1 MRTSPD
7 RTSTAARAAVLIAYA
22 VGVVGA
28 GAATLLL
35 RDGAIA
41 DAVVVLATTLG
52 VAALLA
58 ATGTLLT
65 ALRDVERR
73 LRDVED
79 ALRSASR

>member
-1 MRTSPD
+1 MPTSPD
-7 RTSTAARAAVLIAYA
+7 RTSTAARAAVLIAYVVA
-22 VGVVGA
+22 VVGA

-35 RDGAIA
+35 RDGELA

-58 ATGTLLT
+58 ATGTLLS

-79 ALRSASR
+79 TLRSASR